1 MISRAT
7 AYLRTSSAANIEG
20 DSPFRQNEAV
30 MAYAAR
36 AGIEV
41 VSCFWDAAVSGADP
55 IETREGFIALLDH
68 CEIEGIRTVL
78 VEDATRFARSVIA
91 QELGV
96 ALLMRRGIKLVTAIG
111 QDLTDESDAGKVFL
125 RQVAGAASEYEKA
138 KVVSRLSTAR
148 AKIRAAKGKCEGRK
162 SHAEMSPA
170 LVGEAKRLARRNPK
184 TGTRRTLREISVL
197 LYASGYRS
205 TSNTALSPS
214 VVRNLLLP

>member
-7 AYLRTSSAANIEG
+7 AYLRTSSASNIEG

-30 MAYAAR
+30 MSYATR

-55 IETREGFIALLDH
+55 IETREGFMALLDH
-68 CEIEGIRTVL
+68 CEIEGVRIVL

-138 KVVSRLSTAR
+138 KVVSRLATAR
-148 AKIRAAKGKCEGRK
+148 AKIRAARGKCEGRK
-162 SHAEMSPA
+162 SHAEMNPMI
-170 LVGEAKRLARRNPK
+170 VREAKRLMRRNPR
-184 TGTRRTLREISVL
+184 TGQRRSLRQIGVELQSLGFTSGNGTSLSTSVL
-197 LYASGYRS
+197 SRLIVG
-205 TSNTALSPS
+205 
-214 VVRNLLLP
+214 